1 MSLFSREFKDFID
14 NIPATSNT
22 VEEIAGQITKSITPV
37 ADLIGIGKLEI
48 TMVHSPATA
57 FAPPINNGT
66 IMLYYFS
73 GGYEEAPVNYDY
85 TTAINGQVRLTAYPR
100 KNLVWTDEDL
110 LYLETL
116 AKILYTLCAKA
127 RITSLLNI
135 AATTDGL
142 TSVPNSIGTYQF
154 IGSVCGKGIESEYTA
169 IFYNIKGF
177 RVINQRFNAKNGDI
191 ALKKYAQK
199 IKDSLDDDEIIGR
212 MGGDNFVSLVKNEHL
227 NQFLELISNVK
238 VILNI
243 NNKIIP
249 VEISA
254 RAGVYPIVSG
264 DTVSIIMNNIS
275 IAANVAKRSQHHDFI
290 WFRPTMMERTIHD
303 KELAGAFAN
312 ALETNEFEVFYQ
324 PKIDFSTKK
333 LCGCEA
339 LSRWRRNGELL
350 QPGQFI
356 PILEREGTI
365 CALDFYVL
373 NKVCEDIKD
382 WISKGLTPVRVSTN
396 FSRLHMHNLKL
407 AEDIFN
413 VIQRKGIDP
422 SYIEIELTESIGY
435 DDFDALE
442 KFVNKL
448 HGYGISTSLD
458 DFGTGYS
465 SLNLLSELHVDVI
478 KLDKSFVTPPKQAE
492 DETEASYKQRL
503 KSNHIVIKTII
514 NMALELGLDVICEG
528 VETKEQAAMLED
540 LGCHMAQGF
549 LYDKPIPHD
558 EFENRLTNGDY
569 NDYNV

>member
-1 MSLFSREFKDFID
+1 MSLFSGEFKIFFD
-14 NIPATSNT
+14 NIPVNSNT
-22 VEEIAGQITKSITPV
+22 VEELAGQIMKSITPV
-37 ADLIGIGKLEI
+37 ADLMNIGKLEI

-66 IMLYYFS
+66 ILLYYYN
-73 GGYEEAPVNYDY
+73 GGYDEAPVKHSY
-85 TTAINGQVRLTAYPR
+85 TTAINGQVDLTAYPR
-100 KNLVWTDEDL
+100 KGTKWTEDDL
-110 LYLETL
+110 SYIETL
-116 AKILYTLCAKA
+116 SKILYTICAKS

-154 IGSVCGKGIESEYTA
+154 IGSVCSKGTESSYTA

-177 RVINQRFNAKNGDI
+177 RVVNQRFGAKNGDI

-227 NQFLELISNVK
+227 NQFLELIGAVK
-238 VILNI
+238 IILNI
-243 NNKIIP
+243 NTKIIP

-254 RAGVYPIVSG
+254 KAGVYPIVAG
-264 DTVSIIMNNIS
+264 DSVSIIMNNIS

-290 WFRPTMMERTIHD
+290 WFRPTMMQRTIHD
-303 KELAGAFAN
+303 KELAGAFAT

-324 PKIDFSTKK
+324 PKIDFSSKK

-373 NKVCEDIKD
+373 NKVCEDINA
-382 WISKGLTPVRVSTN
+382 WLSKGITPVRISTN
-396 FSRLHMHNLKL
+396 FSRLHMHNPKL

-413 VIQRKGIDP
+413 VIKRQGVDP

-435 DDFDALE
+435 DDFGALE
-442 KFVNKL
+442 KFVSAL
-448 HGYGISTSLD
+448 HNYGIKTSID

-478 KLDKSFVTPPKQAE
+478 KLDKSFVTPPSQAE
-492 DETEASYKQRL
+492 DESDASYNKRL
-503 KSNHIVIKTII
+503 KSNYIVIKTII
-514 NMALELGLDVICEG
+514 NMAVELGLEVICEG
-528 VETKEQAAMLED
+528 VETKEQANMLEN

-558 EFENRLTNGDY
+558 EFESRLTNGDY
-569 NDYNV
+569 NV